1 MKRYKQRKNRKH
13 NKKNRR
19 QFANNSKAKS
29 KNHPKKKEYQTIQ
42 FDNHQEIV
50 QKGWVYEMNFSYARS
65 SLKRIVTIV
74 ASVLTISSFPFAL
87 YLMFTFETFIP
98 ILIILI
104 ITVIFLVQLIEK
116 PQTLLKNINW
126 IEQGNVKIQEGQLDF
141 TLSNKLHSISLA
153 DVKRYQC
160 HQCIATRAS
169 VSGKAVK
176 IIIKMK
182 DSSELYFYQSTKLD
196 ADVGPLFNMGHVI
209 VAALPDSFEKINR
222 GAWLHTK
229 KTTHYSNIFT
239 VLTVLFLIALVIC
252 SKIEVGVAFVLLPM
266 ATIPRLMLFVLRS
279 EEKFNTNI
287 VYINKDK

>member
-1 MKRYKQRKNRKH
+1 MKRYKQRKHRKH

-19 QFANNSKAKS
+19 QVANHSKAKS
-29 KNHPKKKEYQTIQ
+29 KNHPKKRDYQTIQ
-42 FDNHQEIV
+42 FDNHKEVV
-50 QKGWVYEMNFSYARS
+50 QKDWVYEMNFSYARS

-74 ASVLTISSFPFAL
+74 GSGLTIISFPFAL
-87 YLMFTFETFIP
+87 YLIFTFETFIP

-116 PQTLLKNINW
+116 PQTILKNVSW
-126 IEQGNVKIQEGQLDF
+126 IKQGNVQIQEGQLDF
-141 TLSNKLHSISLA
+141 TLGNKSHSISLA

-160 HQCIATRAS
+160 YQCIATRAS
-169 VSGKAVK
+169 ASGKAVK
-176 IIIKMK
+176 IFIKMK

-196 ADVGPLFNMGHVI
+196 ADVVPLFNMGHVI

-229 KTTHYSNIFT
+229 KTTHYANILT

-252 SKIEVGVAFVLLPM
+252 SKIEVGMAFVLLPIVTM
-266 ATIPRLMLFVLRS
+266 PRLMLFVLKS
-279 EEKFNTNI
+279 EKNLNTNI
-287 VYINKDK
+287 VYVNKDK

>member
-1 MKRYKQRKNRKH
+1 LNCSMIWVVLVLLWIDY
-13 NKKNRR
+13 
-19 QFANNSKAKS
+19 
-29 KNHPKKKEYQTIQ
+29 IQ

-65 SLKRIVTIV
+65 SLIRIVTTV
-74 ASVLTISSFPFAL
+74 ASVLMISSFPFAL

-104 ITVIFLVQLIEK
+104 ITIIFLAQLTEK
-116 PQTLLKNINW
+116 PQTILKNINW
-126 IEQGNVKIQEGQLDF
+126 IEQGTVQIQEGQLDF

-160 HQCIATRAS
+160 HQCIGTRTS
-169 VSGKAVK
+169 VFAKAVK

-209 VAALPDSFEKINR
+209 IAALPDSFEKINR
-222 GAWLHTK
+222 GAWLHTR
-229 KTTHYSNIFT
+229 KTTHYANIST

-252 SKIEVGVAFVLLPM
+252 SKIEVGMAFVLLPIV
-266 ATIPRLMLFVLRS
+266 TTPRLMLFVLKS
-279 EEKFNTNI
+279 EKNLNTNI
-287 VYINKDK
+287 VYVNKDK

>member
-1 MKRYKQRKNRKH
+1 MKRYKQRKHRKH

-19 QFANNSKAKS
+19 QVANNSKAKL
-29 KNHPKKKEYQTIQ
+29 KNHPKKREYQTIQ
-42 FDNHQEIV
+42 FDNHQKIV

-104 ITVIFLVQLIEK
+104 ITIIFLAQLTEK
-116 PQTLLKNINW
+116 PQTILKNINW
-126 IEQGNVKIQEGQLDF
+126 IEQGTVQIQEGQLDF

-153 DVKRYQC
+153 DVKRYHF
-160 HQCIATRAS
+160 HQCIGTRTFA
-169 VSGKAVK
+169 KTVK
-176 IIIKMK
+176 IIMKMK
-182 DSSELYFYQSTKLD
+182 DNSEFYLYQSTNLD

-229 KTTHYSNIFT
+229 KTTHYANIST

-252 SKIEVGVAFVLLPM
+252 SKIEVGMAFVLLPIV
-266 ATIPRLMLFVLRS
+266 TTPRLMLFVLKS
-279 EEKFNTNI
+279 EKNLNTNI
-287 VYINKDK
+287 VYVNKDK